1 MLKKAESLALLL
13 ALAQFGGE
21 SGLEGDDLEEGTE
34 EEKQKDWEEDQG
46 PDEGNLLKEGD
57 FVKHNIKVI
66 CGNKVGW
73 LSMHNH

>member
-46 PDEGNLLKEGD
+46 PDEGNLLKECSP
-57 FVKHNIKVI
+57 VN
-66 CGNKVGW
+66 NKNW
-73 LSMHNH
+73 KLSAELSK